1 MNKKSG
7 FTVIEVCVLVVFLVV
22 AGAIFVIQKGELQ
35 QQFNDKTRKTAIN
48 AMYYNLEE
56 VFYKQN
62 GYYPKTINEKTLT
75 AMDPNLFTDPL
86 GVVLGEE
93 GSQYRYEP
101 TDCDSEKCQSYT
113 LRADLDLEEDYIK
126 KSKN

>member
-62 GYYPKTINEKTLT
+62 GHYPKTINEKNLT
-75 AMDPNLFTDPL
+75 AIDPNLFTDPL
-86 GVVLGEE
+86 GFVLGEE

-101 TDCDSEKCQSYT
+101 TNCDGEKCQSYT

>member
-48 AMYYNLEE
+48 AMYYNIEE

-101 TDCDSEKCQSYT
+101 TDCDGEKCQSYT

>member
-101 TDCDSEKCQSYT
+101 TDCDGEKCQSYT

>member
-62 GYYPKTINEKTLT
+62 GHYPKTINEKNLT
-75 AMDPNLFTDPL
+75 AIDPNLFTDPL
-86 GVVLGEE
+86 GIVLGEE

-101 TDCDSEKCQSYT
+101 TNCDGEKCQSYT

>member
-7 FTVIEVCVLVVFLVV
+7 FTVIEVCVLAVFLVV

-101 TDCDSEKCQSYT
+101 TDCDGEKCQSYT

>member
-7 FTVIEVCVLVVFLVV
+7 FTVIEVCVLVVFLVF

-101 TDCDSEKCQSYT
+101 TDCDGEKCQSYT
-113 LRADLDLEEDYIK
+113 LRTDLDLEEDYIK

>member
-22 AGAIFVIQKGELQ
+22 AGVIFVIQKGELQ

-48 AMYYNLEE
+48 AIYYNLEE

-86 GVVLGEE
+86 GIILGEE

-101 TDCDSEKCQSYT
+101 TNCDGEKCQSYT

>member
-48 AMYYNLEE
+48 AIYYNLEE

-86 GVVLGEE
+86 GIILGEE

-101 TDCDSEKCQSYT
+101 TNCDGEKCQSYT

>member
-75 AMDPNLFTDPL
+75 AIDPNLFTDPL

-101 TDCDSEKCQSYT
+101 TDCDGEKCQSYT

>member
-62 GYYPKTINEKTLT
+62 GYYPKTLNEKTLT

-86 GVVLGEE
+86 GVILGEE

-101 TDCDSEKCQSYT
+101 TDCDGEKCQSYT

>member
-75 AMDPNLFTDPL
+75 AIDPNLFTDPL
-86 GVVLGEE
+86 GVILGEE

-101 TDCDSEKCQSYT
+101 TDCDGEKCQSYT

>member
-62 GYYPKTINEKTLT
+62 GHYPKTISEKNLT
-75 AMDPNLFTDPL
+75 AIDPNLFTDPL
-86 GVVLGEE
+86 GIVLGEE

-101 TDCDSEKCQSYT
+101 TNCDGEKCQSYT

>member
-62 GYYPKTINEKTLT
+62 GYYPKTINEKILT

-86 GVVLGEE
+86 GVVLDEE

-101 TDCDSEKCQSYT
+101 TDCDGEKCQSYT

>member
-62 GYYPKTINEKTLT
+62 GYYPKNINEKTLT

-101 TDCDSEKCQSYT
+101 TDCDGEKCQSYA

>member
-22 AGAIFVIQKGELQ
+22 AGVIFVIQKGELQ

-48 AMYYNLEE
+48 AIYYNLEE

-86 GVVLGEE
+86 GVVIGEE

-101 TDCDSEKCQSYT
+101 TNCDGEKCQSYT

>member
-22 AGAIFVIQKGELQ
+22 AGVIFVIQKGELQ

-75 AMDPNLFTDPL
+75 AIDPNLFTDPL
-86 GVVLGEE
+86 GVILGEE

-101 TDCDSEKCQSYT
+101 TDCDGEKCQSYT

>member
-7 FTVIEVCVLVVFLVV
+7 FTVIEVCVLVVFLVFT
-22 AGAIFVIQKGELQ
+22 GAIFVIQKGELQ

-86 GVVLGEE
+86 GIVLGEE

-101 TDCDSEKCQSYT
+101 TDCDGEKCQSYT